1 MYQDRK
7 KIKRYVQ
14 KIFEFYIKEKKS
26 NSLERYKDIQ
36 FVFLREMQKN
46 SRIESVVKLVSN
58 ELYSSK
64 QDIAK
69 NLKEHVILLGKA
81 NLDIRFLGVQYILE
95 LLEQPEQD
103 EIRKVLVSPEVLKV
117 VYQGIL

>member
-1 MYQDRK
+1 
-7 KIKRYVQ
+7 
-14 KIFEFYIKEKKS
+14 
-26 NSLERYKDIQ
+26 
-36 FVFLREMQKN
+36 MQKN

-81 NLDIRFLGVQYILE
+81 NLDIWFLGVQYILE

-117 VYQGIL
+117 VYQGILQLKQGQKTYRN

>member
-1 MYQDRK
+1 
-7 KIKRYVQ
+7 
-14 KIFEFYIKEKKS
+14 
-26 NSLERYKDIQ
+26 
-36 FVFLREMQKN
+36 MQKN

>member
-1 MYQDRK
+1 M
-7 KIKRYVQ
+7 
-14 KIFEFYIKEKKS
+14 
-26 NSLERYKDIQ
+26 
-36 FVFLREMQKN
+36 
-46 SRIESVVKLVSN
+46 VSN

-117 VYQGIL
+117 VYQGILQLK

>member
-1 MYQDRK
+1 
-7 KIKRYVQ
+7 
-14 KIFEFYIKEKKS
+14 
-26 NSLERYKDIQ
+26 
-36 FVFLREMQKN
+36 MQKN

-117 VYQGIL
+117 VYQGILQLKQGQKTYRN

>member
-1 MYQDRK
+1 
-7 KIKRYVQ
+7 
-14 KIFEFYIKEKKS
+14 
-26 NSLERYKDIQ
+26 
-36 FVFLREMQKN
+36 MQKN
-46 SRIESVVKLVSN
+46 KRIERVVKLISN

-81 NLDIRFLGVQYILE
+81 NLDIRYLGVQYILE

>member
-1 MYQDRK
+1 M
-7 KIKRYVQ
+7 
-14 KIFEFYIKEKKS
+14 
-26 NSLERYKDIQ
+26 
-36 FVFLREMQKN
+36 
-46 SRIESVVKLVSN
+46 VKLVSN

-117 VYQGIL
+117 VYQGILQLKQGQKTYRN

>member
-36 FVFLREMQKN
+36 FVHLRDMQKN
-46 SRIESVVKLVSN
+46 LRIESVVKLVSN

-64 QDIAK
+64 
-69 NLKEHVILLGKA
+69 
-81 NLDIRFLGVQYILE
+81 
-95 LLEQPEQD
+95 
-103 EIRKVLVSPEVLKV
+103 
-117 VYQGIL
+117 

>member
-1 MYQDRK
+1 M
-7 KIKRYVQ
+7 
-14 KIFEFYIKEKKS
+14 
-26 NSLERYKDIQ
+26 
-36 FVFLREMQKN
+36 
-46 SRIESVVKLVSN
+46 
-58 ELYSSK
+58 
-64 QDIAK
+64 
-69 NLKEHVILLGKA
+69 ILLGKA

>member
-1 MYQDRK
+1 M
-7 KIKRYVQ
+7 
-14 KIFEFYIKEKKS
+14 
-26 NSLERYKDIQ
+26 
-36 FVFLREMQKN
+36 
-46 SRIESVVKLVSN
+46 VSN

-117 VYQGIL
+117 VYQGILQLKQGQKTYRN

>member
-36 FVFLREMQKN
+36 FVFLREMQRN
-46 SRIESVVKLVSN
+46 SRIEQVVKLVSN

-64 QDIAK
+64 
-69 NLKEHVILLGKA
+69 
-81 NLDIRFLGVQYILE
+81 
-95 LLEQPEQD
+95 
-103 EIRKVLVSPEVLKV
+103 
-117 VYQGIL
+117 